1 MISFK
6 KLFTKD
12 DELRR
17 VQEEVALGFA
27 QVDRNPSLNGVILSS
42 VVLAGASADTKIDH
56 GLGRSPRG
64 FVILSKNATADVWT
78 STTTNA
84 RPELTLIVKSSAA
97 VTVTVWIF

>member
-17 VQEEVALGFA
+17 VQDEVALGFQ
-27 QVDRNPSLNGVILSS
+27 QVDRQPFMNGVILTGT
-42 VVLAGASADTKIDH
+42 VLASGTDTKVNH
-56 GLGRSPRG
+56 GLGRVPQG
-64 FVILSKNATADVWT
+64 FVILAKNATADVWT
-78 STTTNA
+78 STTTNP
-84 RPELTLIVKSSAA
+84 RPELTIILKSSAA